1 MQVKRQSSEQKLGS
15 DQTPVTNS
23 NPDLHP
29 RMNISNKPSTVSD
42 KALMASQNIK
52 IKSDAK
58 KVIRSAKQQ
67 LNSAGAIK
75 YAIHQNNFYEM
86 NTDQSRVETGL
97 IAVSH
102 PRMFYATNFF
112 VNQTDAGSS
121 SGQGNS
127 LMHRGKMLV
136 CTLSFC

>member
-15 DQTPVTNS
+15 DQMPVTNS
-23 NPDLHP
+23 KPDLHAK
-29 RMNISNKPSTVSD
+29 MNISNKPLTVSD
-42 KALMASQNIK
+42 KAL
-52 IKSDAK
+52 KSDAK
-58 KVIRSAKQQ
+58 KVLRSAKQQ

-86 NTDQSRVETGL
+86 STDQSRVETGL

-102 PRMFYATNFF
+102 PRMIYATNFF
-112 VNQTDAGSS
+112 MNQTGAGSS
-121 SGQGNS
+121 SGQENS
-127 LMHRGKMLV
+127 LMHRAKVLV